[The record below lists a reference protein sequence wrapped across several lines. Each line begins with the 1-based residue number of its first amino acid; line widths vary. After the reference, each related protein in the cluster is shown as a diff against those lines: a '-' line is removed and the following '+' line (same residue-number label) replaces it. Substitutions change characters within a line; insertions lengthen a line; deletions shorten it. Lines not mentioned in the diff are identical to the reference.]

1 MFRWTHAQASVRRR
15 AGLTTGLLL
24 LGLVLMLQGCGF
36 HLRGTYQVPPNLT
49 PAYVEAPEA
58 SLLAQE
64 LNQALRDAGVE
75 LTAGPS
81 GAKARIRILGEKYN
95 TRVLSVDGQGK
106 VVEYE
111 LSYRLDFDVLDSA
124 GKELVPR
131 QQIDVVQSLVN
142 PDIEVLGK
150 QQEEELLRQDMRQDM
165 VGRMLQ
171 RMRAHLRNA

>member
-1 MFRWTHAQASVRRR
+1 
-15 AGLTTGLLL
+15 
-24 LGLVLMLQGCGF
+24 
-36 HLRGTYQVPPNLT
+36 
-49 PAYVEAPEA
+49 
-58 SLLAQE
+58 
-64 LNQALRDAGVE
+64 
-75 LTAGPS
+75 
-81 GAKARIRILGEKYN
+81 
-95 TRVLSVDGQGK
+95 